1 MIQIR
6 VSNSP
11 AGASKSKKKKPAKTK
26 RQQLPLSTNVS
37 SPAPQSRA
45 STRPRSAGYDND
57 DDEDDDDDAGPI
69 AYLRQ
74 SRARGHGYARG
85 DFVVSDQLGDD
96 DYEDNDDDGFEAVR
110 DPGRSEPRTR
120 QKINQPITMD
130 ERMQGMSEIQ
140 RDAIDGFVQE
150 AKMKCAELM
159 RKKNLRTT
167 PFTDTMLFEMGQ
179 HLPLDMAGLRRV
191 PGIDPLKVDAFG
203 EQMLALTREWKVNYD
218 NMMHGG
224 ANPQVPYDPNHQ
236 IVDLVSDDENAF
248 AGNEDFSDEE
258 PNSKF
263 FGRQDPEPSTATANF
278 NRQMAEA
285 QAQRQSQAA
294 PQSKK
299 RPAAED
305 SRSGGSR
312 KRNSGSGNKRAFV
325 KKFAHKE
332 KKGGDSAAP
341 SRAASGGDPKRKT
354 SSTYGANTGRAK
366 SKGSTGGGGGGQ
378 RTFVAGG
385 IGMMPT

>member
-1 MIQIR
+1 M
-6 VSNSP
+6 
-11 AGASKSKKKKPAKTK
+11 
-26 RQQLPLSTNVS
+26 S

-57 DDEDDDDDAGPI
+57 DDEEDDDDAGPI
-69 AYLRQ
+69 AYPRQ
-74 SRARGHGYARG
+74 SRTRGHGYARD

-110 DPGRSEPRTR
+110 DPRRSEPRPR
-120 QKINQPITMD
+120 QKTNQPITID

-140 RDAIDGFVQE
+140 RDAIDGFVQQ
-150 AKMKCAELM
+150 AKQKCAEIM
-159 RKKNLRTT
+159 RKKNMSRT
-167 PFTDTMLFEMGQ
+167 PFTDTMLWEMGQ
-179 HLPLDMAGLRRV
+179 RLPVDMAGLSRV
-191 PGIDPLKVDAFG
+191 PGIDPLKVEAYG
-203 EQMLALTREWKVNYD
+203 EQMLVLTREWKRNYD

-258 PNSKF
+258 PNSRY
-263 FGRQDPEPSTATANF
+263 FGAQEPGPSTAAADF
-278 NRQMAEA
+278 NRQIEEA
-285 QAQRQSQAA
+285 KAQRLSQAA
-294 PQSKK
+294 PQGKK

-305 SRSGGSR
+305 NRSGGSR
-312 KRNSGSGNKRAFV
+312 KRNSGSGNKRGFE
-325 KKFAHKE
+325 KKFTHKE
-332 KKGGDSAAP
+332 KKGGDSTAP
-341 SRAASGGDPKRKT
+341 TRAASGGEPKRKT

-366 SKGSTGGGGGGQ
+366 SKAATGGGGGQ
-378 RTFVAGG
+378 RTFAAGG

>member
-11 AGASKSKKKKPAKTK
+11 AAASKSKKKKPAKSK

-45 STRPRSAGYDND
+45 SNRPRSAGFDN
-57 DDEDDDDDAGPI
+57 DDEDDDDDAGPV
-69 AYLRQ
+69 AYSRQ
-74 SRARGHGYARG
+74 SRIREQGYARD

-96 DYEDNDDDGFEAVR
+96 DYEDNEDDGFEAVR
-110 DPGRSEPRTR
+110 DPARSELRTR
-120 QKINQPITMD
+120 QKTNQPITID
-130 ERMQGMSEIQ
+130 ERLQGMSEIQ

-179 HLPLDMAGLRRV
+179 HLPVDMAGLRRV

-203 EQMLALTREWKVNYD
+203 EQMLVLTRVWKRNYD

-258 PNSKF
+258 SNSKF
-263 FGRQDPEPSTATANF
+263 FGRQDTGPSTATADF
-278 NRQMAEA
+278 NRQLAEA
-285 QAQRQSQAA
+285 QAQRVSQAA
-294 PQSKK
+294 TQSKK

-312 KRNSGSGNKRAFV
+312 KRNSGSGNKRGFA
-325 KKFAHKE
+325 KKFTHKE

-341 SRAASGGDPKRKT
+341 TRAASGGEPKRKT

-378 RTFVAGG
+378 RTFAAGG